1 MTVSYYTVIY
11 CTVLYC
17 TALHHTVLHSAI
29 LYCTASYCTALHHTV
44 LHCTILYCI
53 MSHCNALCVTLSS
66 KSPMFPHRRMAKR
79 NVVVRKLPSVETLGC
94 TSVICTDKTGTLT
107 TNQMTVKT
115 LVTFSDDIWAVE
127 GLGSG
132 SVEDGVD
139 VETQGTG
146 KGEGVVGVA
155 ESEGDADVT
164 VQRAE
169 IEDVASV
176 AAASTVEDVEV
187 AAESESKS
195 QGVALSE
202 PAAAEVVEKVECSPA
217 AVRITTPHSGRSLTH
232 MQTPEPIS
240 VPVPDPAL
248 SPPPATNPIQVPQR
262 LLRCDYCDISPGVYS
277 DGSTEVYIDGCHS
290 LF

>member
-1 MTVSYYTVIY
+1 
-11 CTVLYC
+11 
-17 TALHHTVLHSAI
+17 
-29 LYCTASYCTALHHTV
+29 
-44 LHCTILYCI
+44 
-53 MSHCNALCVTLSS
+53 
-66 KSPMFPHRRMAKR
+66 MAKR

-115 LVTFSDDIWAVE
+115 LVTFSDDIWADE
-127 GLGSG
+127 GLEPG
-132 SVEDGVD
+132 SVEYGVD
-139 VETQGTG
+139 METQGTG
-146 KGEGVVGVA
+146 KGEGVVGVP

-187 AAESESKS
+187 AAESESKNEN
-195 QGVALSE
+195 QRVALSE
-202 PAAAEVVEKVECSPA
+202 AAAVEVVEKVESSPA

-240 VPVPDPAL
+240 VPAL
-248 SPPPATNPIQVPQR
+248 SPPPGTTPIQVLQR
-262 LLRCDYCDISPGVYS
+262 LLRCDYCDESPGVYS
-277 DGSTEVYIDGCHS
+277 DGSTEDYIDGCHS